1 MLGFVIA
8 QTPRLSQSIS
18 TMGSVAAELPFG
30 PVYAMQ
36 LATSY
41 MNLALPSNF
50 ARMAVNIRFFQRL
63 GVPPAAAVTS
73 GAIDSFA
80 NTILQAVLLVLLLIF
95 SQSDVPV
102 DFDVPTEGAK
112 KLAFVLVGLLVVS
125 ILTFTCVGRLR
136 RMISSRRSEVVAG
149 GSRDARVAAR
159 LAQVRHGRSVGIS
172 PPKCCS
178 PRRSA

>member
-1 MLGFVIA
+1 MGFIVA
-8 QTPRLSQSIS
+8 QTPRLTQSLS
-18 TMGSVAAELPFG
+18 TIGSVAAELPFG

-80 NTILQAVLLVLLLIF
+80 GTILQALLLIVLLVF
-95 SQSDVPV
+95 SSADLALDADVP
-102 DFDVPTEGAK
+102 DRGRQAARLHPRRRCWSSA
-112 KLAFVLVGLLVVS
+112 S
-125 ILTFTCVGRLR
+125 WCSTCVGRLR
-136 RMISSRRSEVVAG
+136 A
-149 GSRDARVAAR
+149 
-159 LAQVRHGRSVGIS
+159 
-172 PPKCCS
+172 
-178 PRRSA
+178 